1 MNVKSK
7 IGIFRDCVVPV
18 KKCVEHRGAPKGRT
32 SSGERK
38 EAINRAFC
46 LTASTESIQI
56 LEELAFGQEML
67 QP

>member
-1 MNVKSK
+1 MVNSK
-7 IGIFRDCVVPV
+7 TGIFRDCGGPV
-18 KKCVEHRGAPKGRT
+18 KKCVEQRGAPKSRT
-32 SSGERK
+32 RSGECK
-38 EAINRAFC
+38 EAINRALC